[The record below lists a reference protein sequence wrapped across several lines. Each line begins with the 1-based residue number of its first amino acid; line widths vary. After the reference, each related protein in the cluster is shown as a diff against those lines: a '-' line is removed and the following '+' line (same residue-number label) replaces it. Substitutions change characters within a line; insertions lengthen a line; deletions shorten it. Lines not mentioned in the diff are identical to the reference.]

1 MSEGVQG
8 GHNSNADEAKDS
20 VGAQARGG
28 DEADEDQFS
37 CVSEKVHIQCNK
49 EMVLYLLYIGLR
61 AGIDDNESLFC
72 LDREPWSL
80 LPKFTVHPK
89 SIDYEKE
96 IVQRGELFRMTPVC
110 RPRNWNKGQR
120 IEWLERYPVVGA
132 ADIEFL
138 KNEVMQL
145 TDVWNKQ
152 VTEASS
158 GGGGRGGHW
167 RGAVPYLRMIMCLTE
182 DNVKSLL
189 LPVQPHLSRLSM
201 KGQYLVVH
209 KTRELTAC

>member
-8 GHNSNADEAKDS
+8 GHNSNADEAQDS
-20 VGAQARGG
+20 VGAQARG

-37 CVSEKVHIQCNK
+37 CESEKVYVRSGNK
-49 EMVLYLLYIGLR
+49 KTVLYLLCIGLR
-61 AGIDDNESLFC
+61 AGVDDNESLFC

-80 LPKFTVHPK
+80 LPKSTVHPK

-96 IVQRGELFRMTPVC
+96 IVRRGELFRMTPR
-110 RPRNWNKGQR
+110 RPRNWNKEKR
-120 IEWLERYPVVGA
+120 MEWLERYPVVGA

-138 KNEVMQL
+138 RNEVMRL
-145 TDVWNKQ
+145 TDVWNRQ

-209 KTRELTAC
+209 ETRELTAC